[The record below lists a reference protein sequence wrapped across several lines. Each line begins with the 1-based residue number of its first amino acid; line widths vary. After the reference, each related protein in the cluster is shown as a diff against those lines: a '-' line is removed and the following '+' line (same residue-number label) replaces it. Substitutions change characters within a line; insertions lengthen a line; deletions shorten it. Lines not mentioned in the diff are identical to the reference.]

1 MKKGTKKTRSS
12 YLSRTTRGERIGR
25 VVNGFFLLLIVLVTV
40 YPFWHVVMY
49 SLSDSHASM
58 SGGVFL
64 WPRDFS
70 LLSYQQLLST
80 RQLYISYRNTILKTL
95 VGTVI
100 ALVITSMTAYPLSL
114 KRFKGRGFFSMLIFF
129 TMLFSGGMIPT
140 YLLIRDLHLLD
151 TFWVYVLPGA
161 MSAYN
166 MFILRNFFQSIP
178 PSLEESA
185 LLDGANPFQVLIHIV
200 LPLSG
205 PALAALAMFYGVG
218 LWNGYMD
225 NVLYVNDQN
234 LQLLQN
240 YLRQLIAAA
249 GAKSGTVSEMS
260 DISAASRLT
269 EETVKMTVI
278 SVSVIPVLI
287 VYPFLQK
294 YYTKGVMVGSV
305 KG

>member
-1 MKKGTKKTRSS
+1 MKLRKATAG
-12 YLSRTTRGERIGR
+12 GRIG
-25 VVNGFFLLLIVLVTV
+25 NTLIGIFLGLMVISTI
-40 YPFWHVVMY
+40 YPFWHVIMY

-58 SGGVFL
+58 SGGIFL

-80 RQLYISYRNTILKTL
+80 KQLYVCYRNSILKTV
-95 VGTVI
+95 VGTGI
-100 ALVITSMTAYPLSL
+100 SLILTALTAYPLSL
-114 KRFKGRGFFSMLIFF
+114 KRFKGRNVFSMLIFF
-129 TMLFSGGMIPT
+129 TMLFNGGMIPT
-140 YLLIRDLHLLD
+140 YLLIKDLHLLD
-151 TFWVYVLPGA
+151 SFWVYVLPGA

-166 MFILRNFFQSIP
+166 LFILRNFFQSIP

-185 LLDGANPFQVLIHIV
+185 HLDGANPFQVLFQIV
-200 LPLSG
+200 LPLSL

-249 GAKSGTVSEMS
+249 GAKSGTMSEMS
-260 DISAASRLT
+260 NIGAASRLT

-278 SVSVIPVLI
+278 AVSVIPVLI

>member
-1 MKKGTKKTRSS
+1 MASKRYRKLGAATG
-12 YLSRTTRGERIGR
+12 GERVGQIINGIFLGLM
-25 VVNGFFLLLIVLVTV
+25 VVITI

-58 SGGVFL
+58 SGGIFL
-64 WPRDFS
+64 WPREFS

-80 RQLYISYRNTILKTL
+80 KQLYICYRNSLLKTL
-95 VGTVI
+95 IGTGVSLLLT
-100 ALVITSMTAYPLSL
+100 ALTAYPLSL
-114 KRFKGRGFFSMLIFF
+114 PRFKGRGFFSLMIFF
-129 TMLFSGGMIPT
+129 TMLFNGGMIPT
-140 YLLIRDLHLLD
+140 YLLIRDLHMLD
-151 TFWVYVLPGA
+151 TFWVYVLPAA

-185 LLDGANPFQVLIHIV
+185 LLDGANPFQVLFHLV

-205 PALAALAMFYGVG
+205 PALAALAMFYGVA

-225 NVLYVNDQN
+225 NVLYVNDSN

-240 YLRQLIAAA
+240 FLRQLIAAA
-249 GAKSGTVSEMS
+249 GAKSGTVSEMA
-260 DISAASRLT
+260 DVSAASRLT

-278 SVSVIPVLI
+278 TVSVIPVLI

>member
-1 MKKGTKKTRSS
+1 MKLRKATAG
-12 YLSRTTRGERIGR
+12 GRIG
-25 VVNGFFLLLIVLVTV
+25 NTLIGIFLGLMVISTI
-40 YPFWHVVMY
+40 YPFWHVIMY

-58 SGGVFL
+58 SGGIFL

-80 RQLYISYRNTILKTL
+80 KQLYVCYRNSILKTV
-95 VGTVI
+95 VGTGI
-100 ALVITSMTAYPLSL
+100 SLILTALTAYPLSL
-114 KRFKGRGFFSMLIFF
+114 KRFKGRNVFSMLIFF
-129 TMLFSGGMIPT
+129 TMLFNGGMIPT
-140 YLLIRDLHLLD
+140 YLLIKDLHLLD
-151 TFWVYVLPGA
+151 SFWVYVLPGA

-166 MFILRNFFQSIP
+166 LFILRNFFQSIP

-185 LLDGANPFQVLIHIV
+185 HLDGANPFQVLFQIV
-200 LPLSG
+200 LPLSL

-249 GAKSGTVSEMS
+249 GAKSGTMSEMS
-260 DISAASRLT
+260 NIGAASRLT
-269 EETVKMTVI
+269 EETVKKTVI
-278 SVSVIPVLI
+278 AVSVIPVLI

>member
-1 MKKGTKKTRSS
+1 MKLRNATAG
-12 YLSRTTRGERIGR
+12 GRIG
-25 VVNGFFLLLIVLVTV
+25 NTLIGIFLGLMVISTI
-40 YPFWHVVMY
+40 YPFWHVIMY

-58 SGGVFL
+58 SGGIFL

-80 RQLYISYRNTILKTL
+80 KQLYVCYRNSILKTV
-95 VGTVI
+95 VGTGI
-100 ALVITSMTAYPLSL
+100 SLILTALTAYPLSL
-114 KRFKGRGFFSMLIFF
+114 KRFKGRNVFSMLIFF
-129 TMLFSGGMIPT
+129 TMLFNGGMIPT
-140 YLLIRDLHLLD
+140 YLLIKDLHLLD
-151 TFWVYVLPGA
+151 SFWVYVLPGA

-166 MFILRNFFQSIP
+166 LFILRNFFQSIP

-185 LLDGANPFQVLIHIV
+185 HLDGANPFQVLFQIV
-200 LPLSG
+200 LPLSL

-249 GAKSGTVSEMS
+249 GAKSGTMSEMS
-260 DISAASRLT
+260 NIGAASRLT

-278 SVSVIPVLI
+278 AVSVIPVLI

>member
-1 MKKGTKKTRSS
+1 MANKRHHKLGAATG
-12 YLSRTTRGERIGR
+12 GERVGQ
-25 VVNGFFLLLIVLVTV
+25 VLNGVFLGLMVLITI

-64 WPRDFS
+64 WPREFS

-80 RQLYISYRNTILKTL
+80 RQLYICYRNSILKTL
-95 VGTVI
+95 LGTGI
-100 ALVITSMTAYPLSL
+100 ALLLTALTAYPLSL
-114 KRFKGRGFFSMLIFF
+114 PRFKGRGFFSLMIFF
-129 TMLFSGGMIPT
+129 TMLFNGGMIPT

-151 TFWVYVLPGA
+151 TFWVYVLPAA

-185 LLDGANPFQVLIHIV
+185 LLDGANPFQVLFHIV

-205 PALAALAMFYGVG
+205 PALAALAMFYGVA

-225 NVLYVNDQN
+225 NVLYVNDAN

-249 GAKSGTVSEMS
+249 GAKSGTVSEMA
-260 DISAASRLT
+260 DVSAASRLT

-278 SVSVIPVLI
+278 TVSVIPVLI

>member
-1 MKKGTKKTRSS
+1 MKLRKATAG
-12 YLSRTTRGERIGR
+12 GRIG
-25 VVNGFFLLLIVLVTV
+25 NTLIGIFLGLMVISTI
-40 YPFWHVVMY
+40 YPFWHVIMY

-58 SGGVFL
+58 SGGIFL

-80 RQLYISYRNTILKTL
+80 KQLYVCYRNSILKTV

-100 ALVITSMTAYPLSL
+100 SLVLTALTAYPLSL
-114 KRFKGRGFFSMLIFF
+114 KRFKGRNAFSMLIFF
-129 TMLFSGGMIPT
+129 TMLFNGGMIPT
-140 YLLIRDLHLLD
+140 YLLIKDLHLLD
-151 TFWVYVLPGA
+151 SFWVYVLPGA

-166 MFILRNFFQSIP
+166 LFILRNFFQSIP

-185 LLDGANPFQVLIHIV
+185 HLDGANPFQVLFQIV
-200 LPLSG
+200 LPLSL

-249 GAKSGTVSEMS
+249 GAKSGTMSEMS
-260 DISAASRLT
+260 NIGAASRLT

-278 SVSVIPVLI
+278 AVSVIPVLI

>member
-1 MKKGTKKTRSS
+1 MASKRYRKLGAATG
-12 YLSRTTRGERIGR
+12 GERVGQIINGIFLGLM
-25 VVNGFFLLLIVLVTV
+25 VVITI

-58 SGGVFL
+58 SGGIFL
-64 WPRDFS
+64 WPREFS

-80 RQLYISYRNTILKTL
+80 KQLYICYRNSLLKTL
-95 VGTVI
+95 IGTGVSLLLT
-100 ALVITSMTAYPLSL
+100 ALTAYPLSL
-114 KRFKGRGFFSMLIFF
+114 PRFKGRGIFSLMIFF
-129 TMLFSGGMIPT
+129 TMLFNGGMIPT
-140 YLLIRDLHLLD
+140 YLLIRDLHMLD
-151 TFWVYVLPGA
+151 TFWVYVLPAA

-166 MFILRNFFQSIP
+166 MFILRNFFQSKP

-185 LLDGANPFQVLIHIV
+185 LLDGANPFQVLFHIV
-200 LPLSG
+200 FPLSG
-205 PALAALAMFYGVG
+205 PALAALAMFYGVA

-225 NVLYVNDQN
+225 NVLYVNDSN

-240 YLRQLIAAA
+240 FLRQLIAAA
-249 GAKSGTVSEMS
+249 GAKSGTVSEMA
-260 DISAASRLT
+260 DVSAASRLT

-278 SVSVIPVLI
+278 TVSVIPVLI

>member
-1 MKKGTKKTRSS
+1 MASKRYRKLGAATG
-12 YLSRTTRGERIGR
+12 GERVGQIINGIFLGLM
-25 VVNGFFLLLIVLVTV
+25 VVITI

-58 SGGVFL
+58 SGGIFL
-64 WPRDFS
+64 WPREFS

-80 RQLYISYRNTILKTL
+80 KQLYICYRNSLLKTL
-95 VGTVI
+95 IGTGVSLLLT
-100 ALVITSMTAYPLSL
+100 ALTAYPLSL
-114 KRFKGRGFFSMLIFF
+114 PRFKGRGFFSLMIFF
-129 TMLFSGGMIPT
+129 TMLFNGGMIPT
-140 YLLIRDLHLLD
+140 YLLIRDLHMLD
-151 TFWVYVLPGA
+151 TFWVYVLPA
-161 MSAYN
+161 SMSAYN

-185 LLDGANPFQVLIHIV
+185 LLDGANPFQVLFHIV

-205 PALAALAMFYGVG
+205 PALAALAMFYGVA

-225 NVLYVNDQN
+225 NVLYVNDSN

-240 YLRQLIAAA
+240 FLRQLIAAA
-249 GAKSGTVSEMS
+249 GAKSGTVSEMA
-260 DISAASRLT
+260 DVSAASRLT

-278 SVSVIPVLI
+278 TVSVIPVLI

>member
-1 MKKGTKKTRSS
+1 MKLRKATAG
-12 YLSRTTRGERIGR
+12 GRIG
-25 VVNGFFLLLIVLVTV
+25 NTLIGIFLGLMVISTI
-40 YPFWHVVMY
+40 YPFWHVIMY

-58 SGGVFL
+58 SGGIFL

-80 RQLYISYRNTILKTL
+80 KQLYVCYRNSILKTV
-95 VGTVI
+95 VGTGI
-100 ALVITSMTAYPLSL
+100 SLILTALTAYPLSL
-114 KRFKGRGFFSMLIFF
+114 KRFKGRNVFSMLIFF
-129 TMLFSGGMIPT
+129 TMLFNGGMIPT
-140 YLLIRDLHLLD
+140 YLLIKDLHLLD
-151 TFWVYVLPGA
+151 SFWVYVLPGA

-166 MFILRNFFQSIP
+166 LFILRNFFQSIP

-185 LLDGANPFQVLIHIV
+185 HLDGANPFQVLFQIV
-200 LPLSG
+200 LPLSL

-249 GAKSGTVSEMS
+249 GAKSGTMSEMS
-260 DISAASRLT
+260 NIGAASRLT
-269 EETVKMTVI
+269 EETVNMTVI
-278 SVSVIPVLI
+278 AVSVIPVLI

>member
-1 MKKGTKKTRSS
+1 MANKRHRKLGQATG
-12 YLSRTTRGERIGR
+12 GERVGQ
-25 VVNGFFLLLIVLVTV
+25 VLNGVFLGLMVLITI

-58 SGGVFL
+58 SGGIFL
-64 WPRDFS
+64 WPREFS

-80 RQLYISYRNTILKTL
+80 KQLYICYRNSILKTL
-95 VGTVI
+95 IGTGI
-100 ALVITSMTAYPLSL
+100 SLLLTALTAYPLSL
-114 KRFKGRGFFSMLIFF
+114 ARFKGRSFFSLMIFF
-129 TMLFSGGMIPT
+129 TMLFNGGMIPT
-140 YLLIRDLHLLD
+140 YLLIRDLHMLD
-151 TFWVYVLPGA
+151 TFWVYVLPAA

-185 LLDGANPFQVLIHIV
+185 LLDGANPFQVLFHIV

-205 PALAALAMFYGVG
+205 PALAALAMFYGVA

-225 NVLYVNDQN
+225 NVLYVNDSN

-240 YLRQLIAAA
+240 FLRQLIAAA
-249 GAKSGTVSEMS
+249 GAKSGTVSEMA
-260 DISAASRLT
+260 DVSAASRLT

-278 SVSVIPVLI
+278 TVSVIPVLI

>member
-1 MKKGTKKTRSS
+1 MANKRHRKLGQATG
-12 YLSRTTRGERIGR
+12 GELAGQI
-25 VVNGFFLLLIVLVTV
+25 VNSVFLGLMVLITI

-58 SGGVFL
+58 SGGIFL
-64 WPRDFS
+64 WPREFS

-80 RQLYISYRNTILKTL
+80 RQLYICYRNSILKTL
-95 VGTVI
+95 IGTGL
-100 ALVITSMTAYPLSL
+100 ALLLTALTAYPLSL
-114 KRFKGRGFFSMLIFF
+114 PRFKGRGFFSLMIFF
-129 TMLFSGGMIPT
+129 TMLFNGGMIPT

-185 LLDGANPFQVLIHIV
+185 LLDGANPFQVLFHIV

-205 PALAALAMFYGVG
+205 PALAALAMFYGVA

-225 NVLYVNDQN
+225 NVLYVNDSN

-240 YLRQLIAAA
+240 FLRQLIAAA
-249 GAKSGTVSEMS
+249 GAKSGTVSEMA
-260 DISAASRLT
+260 DVSAASRLT

-278 SVSVIPVLI
+278 TVSVIPVLI

>member
-1 MKKGTKKTRSS
+1 MKLRKATAG
-12 YLSRTTRGERIGR
+12 GRIG
-25 VVNGFFLLLIVLVTV
+25 NTLIGIFLGLMVISTI
-40 YPFWHVVMY
+40 YPFWHVIMY

-58 SGGVFL
+58 SGGIFL

-80 RQLYISYRNTILKTL
+80 KQLYVCYRNSILKTV
-95 VGTVI
+95 VGTGI
-100 ALVITSMTAYPLSL
+100 SLILTALTAYPLSL
-114 KRFKGRGFFSMLIFF
+114 KRFKGRNVFSMLIFF
-129 TMLFSGGMIPT
+129 TMLFNGGMIPT
-140 YLLIRDLHLLD
+140 YLLIKDLHLLD
-151 TFWVYVLPGA
+151 SFWVYVLPGA

-166 MFILRNFFQSIP
+166 LFILRNFFQSIP

-185 LLDGANPFQVLIHIV
+185 HLDGANPFQVLFQIV
-200 LPLSG
+200 LPLSL

-249 GAKSGTVSEMS
+249 GAKSGTMSEMS
-260 DISAASRLT
+260 NIGSASRLT

-278 SVSVIPVLI
+278 AVSVIPVLI

>member
-1 MKKGTKKTRSS
+1 MANKRHRKLGQATG
-12 YLSRTTRGERIGR
+12 GELAGQI
-25 VVNGFFLLLIVLVTV
+25 VNSAFLGLMVLITI
-40 YPFWHVVMY
+40 YPFWHVGMY

-58 SGGVFL
+58 SGGIFL
-64 WPRDFS
+64 WPREFS

-80 RQLYISYRNTILKTL
+80 RQLYICYRNSILKTL
-95 VGTVI
+95 IGTGL
-100 ALVITSMTAYPLSL
+100 ALLLTALTAYPLSL
-114 KRFKGRGFFSMLIFF
+114 PRFKGRGFFSLMIFF
-129 TMLFSGGMIPT
+129 TMLFNGGMIPT

-185 LLDGANPFQVLIHIV
+185 LLDGANPFQVLFHIV

-205 PALAALAMFYGVG
+205 PALAALAMFYGVA

-225 NVLYVNDQN
+225 NVLYVNDSN

-240 YLRQLIAAA
+240 FLRQLIAAA
-249 GAKSGTVSEMS
+249 GAKSGTVSEMA
-260 DISAASRLT
+260 DVSAASRLT

-278 SVSVIPVLI
+278 TVSVIPVLI

>member
-1 MKKGTKKTRSS
+1 MASKRYRKLGAATG
-12 YLSRTTRGERIGR
+12 GERVGQIINGIFLGLM
-25 VVNGFFLLLIVLVTV
+25 VVITI

-58 SGGVFL
+58 SGGIFL
-64 WPRDFS
+64 WPREFS

-80 RQLYISYRNTILKTL
+80 KQIYICYRNSLLKTL
-95 VGTVI
+95 IGTGVSLLLT
-100 ALVITSMTAYPLSL
+100 ALTAYPLSL
-114 KRFKGRGFFSMLIFF
+114 PRFKGRGIFSLMIFF
-129 TMLFSGGMIPT
+129 TMLFNGGMIPT
-140 YLLIRDLHLLD
+140 YLLIRDLHMLD
-151 TFWVYVLPGA
+151 TFWVYVLPAA

-185 LLDGANPFQVLIHIV
+185 LLDGANPFQVLVHIV
-200 LPLSG
+200 FPLSG
-205 PALAALAMFYGVG
+205 PALAALAMFYGVA

-225 NVLYVNDQN
+225 NVLYVNDSN

-240 YLRQLIAAA
+240 FLRQLIAAA
-249 GAKSGTVSEMS
+249 GAKSGTVSEMA
-260 DISAASRLT
+260 DVSAASRLT

-278 SVSVIPVLI
+278 TVSVIPVLI

>member
-1 MKKGTKKTRSS
+1 MASKRYRKLGAATG
-12 YLSRTTRGERIGR
+12 GERVGQIINGIFLGLM
-25 VVNGFFLLLIVLVTV
+25 VVITI

-58 SGGVFL
+58 SGGIFL
-64 WPRDFS
+64 WPREFS

-80 RQLYISYRNTILKTL
+80 KQLYICYRNSLLKTL
-95 VGTVI
+95 IGTGVSLLLT
-100 ALVITSMTAYPLSL
+100 ALTAYPLSL
-114 KRFKGRGFFSMLIFF
+114 PRFKGRGFFSLMIFF
-129 TMLFSGGMIPT
+129 TMLFNGGMIPT
-140 YLLIRDLHLLD
+140 YLLIRDLHMLD
-151 TFWVYVLPGA
+151 TFWVYVLPAA

-185 LLDGANPFQVLIHIV
+185 LLDGANPFQVLFHIV

-205 PALAALAMFYGVG
+205 PALAALAMFYGVA

-225 NVLYVNDQN
+225 NVLYVNDSN

-240 YLRQLIAAA
+240 FLRQLIAAA
-249 GAKSGTVSEMS
+249 GAKSGTVSEMA
-260 DISAASRLT
+260 DVSAASRLT

-278 SVSVIPVLI
+278 TVSVIPVLI

>member
-1 MKKGTKKTRSS
+1 MKLKKATA
-12 YLSRTTRGERIGR
+12 GGRIG
-25 VVNGFFLLLIVLVTV
+25 NTLIGIFLGLMVISTI
-40 YPFWHVVMY
+40 YPFWHVIMY

-58 SGGVFL
+58 SGGIFL

-80 RQLYISYRNTILKTL
+80 KQLYVCYRNSILKTV
-95 VGTVI
+95 VGTGI
-100 ALVITSMTAYPLSL
+100 SLILTALTAYPLSL
-114 KRFKGRGFFSMLIFF
+114 KRFKGRNVFSMLIFF
-129 TMLFSGGMIPT
+129 TMLFNGGMIPT
-140 YLLIRDLHLLD
+140 YLLIKDLHLLD
-151 TFWVYVLPGA
+151 SFWVYVLPGA

-166 MFILRNFFQSIP
+166 LFILRNFFQSIP

-185 LLDGANPFQVLIHIV
+185 HLDGANPFQVLFQIV
-200 LPLSG
+200 LPLSL

-249 GAKSGTVSEMS
+249 GAKSGTMSEMS
-260 DISAASRLT
+260 NIGAASRLT

-278 SVSVIPVLI
+278 AVSVIPVLI

>member
-1 MKKGTKKTRSS
+1 MANKRHRKLGQATG
-12 YLSRTTRGERIGR
+12 GELAGQI
-25 VVNGFFLLLIVLVTV
+25 VNSAFLGLMVLITI

-58 SGGVFL
+58 SGGIFL
-64 WPRDFS
+64 WPREFS

-80 RQLYISYRNTILKTL
+80 RQLYICYRNSILKTL
-95 VGTVI
+95 IGTGL
-100 ALVITSMTAYPLSL
+100 ALLLTALTAYPLSL
-114 KRFKGRGFFSMLIFF
+114 PRFKGRGFFSLMIFF
-129 TMLFSGGMIPT
+129 TMLFNGGMIPT

-185 LLDGANPFQVLIHIV
+185 LLDGANPFQVLFHIV

-205 PALAALAMFYGVG
+205 PALAALAMFYGVA

-225 NVLYVNDQN
+225 NVLYVNDSN

-240 YLRQLIAAA
+240 FLRQLIAAA
-249 GAKSGTVSEMS
+249 GAKSGTVSEMA
-260 DISAASRLT
+260 DVSAASRLT

-278 SVSVIPVLI
+278 TVSVIPVLI

>member
-1 MKKGTKKTRSS
+1 MANKRHHKLGAATG
-12 YLSRTTRGERIGR
+12 GERVGQ
-25 VVNGFFLLLIVLVTV
+25 VLNGVFLGLMVLVTI

-49 SLSDSHASM
+49 SLSDSHVSM

-64 WPRDFS
+64 WPREFS

-80 RQLYISYRNTILKTL
+80 RQLYICDRNSMLKTL
-95 VGTVI
+95 LGTGI
-100 ALVITSMTAYPLSL
+100 ALLLTALTAYPLSL
-114 KRFKGRGFFSMLIFF
+114 PRFKGRGFFSLMIFF
-129 TMLFSGGMIPT
+129 TMLFNGGMIPT

-151 TFWVYVLPGA
+151 TFWVYVLPAA

-185 LLDGANPFQVLIHIV
+185 LLDGANPFQVLFHIV

-205 PALAALAMFYGVG
+205 PALAALAMFYGVA

-225 NVLYVNDQN
+225 NVLYVNDAN

-249 GAKSGTVSEMS
+249 GAKSGTVSEMA
-260 DISAASRLT
+260 DVSAASRLT

-278 SVSVIPVLI
+278 TVSVIPVLI

>member
-1 MKKGTKKTRSS
+1 MAHHSRLGKRSAGD
-12 YLSRTTRGERIGR
+12 RVGDIIIGI
-25 VVNGFFLLLIVLVTV
+25 FLGLMVIITI
-40 YPFWHVVMY
+40 YPFWHVIMY

-58 SGGVFL
+58 SGGIFL
-64 WPRDFS
+64 WPRDPS

-80 RQLYISYRNTILKTL
+80 RQIYICYRNSILKTL
-95 VGTVI
+95 VGTSI
-100 ALVITSMTAYPLSL
+100 ALLMTSLTAYPLSVR
-114 KRFKGRGFFSMLIFF
+114 RFKGRNFFSMMIFF

-161 MSAYN
+161 VSAYN

-178 PSLEESA
+178 ASLEESA
-185 LLDGANPFQVLIHIV
+185 HLDGANPFQILFKIV
-200 LPLSG
+200 IPLSL

-225 NVLYVNDQN
+225 NVLYVNDQS

-240 YLRQLIAAA
+240 YLRQLIASA
-249 GAKSGTVSEMS
+249 GAKSGTISEMS
-260 DISAASRLT
+260 NVGAAARLT

-278 SVSVIPVLI
+278 TVSVVPVLI

>member
-1 MKKGTKKTRSS
+1 MANKRHHKLGAATG
-12 YLSRTTRGERIGR
+12 GERVGQ
-25 VVNGFFLLLIVLVTV
+25 VLNGVFLGLMVLVTI

-49 SLSDSHASM
+49 SLSDSHVSM

-64 WPRDFS
+64 WPREFS

-80 RQLYISYRNTILKTL
+80 RQLYICYRNSILKTL
-95 VGTVI
+95 LGTGI
-100 ALVITSMTAYPLSL
+100 ALLLTALTAYPLSL
-114 KRFKGRGFFSMLIFF
+114 PRFKGRGFFSLMIFF
-129 TMLFSGGMIPT
+129 TMLFNGGMIPT

-151 TFWVYVLPGA
+151 TFWVYVLPAA

-185 LLDGANPFQVLIHIV
+185 LLDGANPFQVLFHIV

-205 PALAALAMFYGVG
+205 PALAALAMFYGVA

-225 NVLYVNDQN
+225 NVLYVNDAN

-249 GAKSGTVSEMS
+249 GAKSGTVSEMA
-260 DISAASRLT
+260 DVSAASRLT

-278 SVSVIPVLI
+278 TVSVIPVLI

>member
-1 MKKGTKKTRSS
+1 MASKRYRKLGAATG
-12 YLSRTTRGERIGR
+12 GERVGQIINGIFLGLM
-25 VVNGFFLLLIVLVTV
+25 VVITI

-58 SGGVFL
+58 SGGIFL
-64 WPRDFS
+64 WPREFS

-80 RQLYISYRNTILKTL
+80 KQLYICYRNSLLKTL
-95 VGTVI
+95 IGTGVSLLLT
-100 ALVITSMTAYPLSL
+100 ALTAYPLSL
-114 KRFKGRGFFSMLIFF
+114 PRFKGRGFFSLMIFF
-129 TMLFSGGMIPT
+129 TMLFNGGMIPT
-140 YLLIRDLHLLD
+140 YLLIRDLHMLD
-151 TFWVYVLPGA
+151 TFWVYVLPAA

-185 LLDGANPFQVLIHIV
+185 LLDGANPFQVLFHIV

-205 PALAALAMFYGVG
+205 PALAALAMFYGVA

-225 NVLYVNDQN
+225 NVLYVNDSN

-240 YLRQLIAAA
+240 FLRQLIAAA
-249 GAKSGTVSEMS
+249 GAKSGTVSEMA
-260 DISAASRLT
+260 DVSAASRLT

-278 SVSVIPVLI
+278 TVSVIPVLI

-294 YYTKGVMVGSV
+294 YYTKGVMLGSV

>member
-1 MKKGTKKTRSS
+1 MARSK
-12 YLSRTTRGERIGR
+12 LKRRTTGDRIGDICI
-25 VVNGFFLLLIVLVTV
+25 GIFLALMVIITI
-40 YPFWHVVMY
+40 YPFWHVIMY

-58 SGGVFL
+58 SGGIFL

-80 RQLYISYRNTILKTL
+80 RQIYICYRNSILKTV
-95 VGTVI
+95 VGTTI
-100 ALVITSMTAYPLSL
+100 SLLLTAMTAYPLSVA
-114 KRFKGRGFFSMLIFF
+114 RFKGRNFFSLMIFF
-129 TMLFSGGMIPT
+129 TMLFGGGMIPT

-161 MSAYN
+161 VSAYN
-166 MFILRNFFQSIP
+166 LFILRNFFQSIP
-178 PSLEESA
+178 ASLEESA
-185 LLDGANPFQVLIHIV
+185 HLDGANPFQILFKIV
-200 LPLSG
+200 IPLSL

-225 NVLYVNDQN
+225 NVLYVNNQEM
-234 LQLLQN
+234 QLLQN

-249 GAKSGTVSEMS
+249 GAKSGTMSEMS
-260 DISAASRLT
+260 NIGAASRLT

-278 SVSVIPVLI
+278 TVSVIPVLI

>member
-1 MKKGTKKTRSS
+1 MASKRYRKLGAATS
-12 YLSRTTRGERIGR
+12 GERVGQIINGIFLGLM
-25 VVNGFFLLLIVLVTV
+25 VVITI

-58 SGGVFL
+58 SGGIFL
-64 WPRDFS
+64 WPREFS

-80 RQLYISYRNTILKTL
+80 KQLYICYRNSLLKTL
-95 VGTVI
+95 IGTGVSLLLT
-100 ALVITSMTAYPLSL
+100 ALTAYPLSL
-114 KRFKGRGFFSMLIFF
+114 PRFKGRGFFSLMIFF
-129 TMLFSGGMIPT
+129 TMLFNGGMIPT
-140 YLLIRDLHLLD
+140 YLLIRDLHMLD
-151 TFWVYVLPGA
+151 TFWVYVLPAA

-185 LLDGANPFQVLIHIV
+185 LLDGANPFQVLFHIV
-200 LPLSG
+200 FPLSG
-205 PALAALAMFYGVG
+205 PALAALAMFYGVA

-225 NVLYVNDQN
+225 NVLYVNDSN

-240 YLRQLIAAA
+240 FLRQLIAAA
-249 GAKSGTVSEMS
+249 GAKSGTVSEMA
-260 DISAASRLT
+260 DVSAASRLT

-278 SVSVIPVLI
+278 TVSVIPVLI

>member
-1 MKKGTKKTRSS
+1 MANKRHHKLGAATG
-12 YLSRTTRGERIGR
+12 GERVGQ
-25 VVNGFFLLLIVLVTV
+25 VLNGVFLGLMVLVTI

-49 SLSDSHASM
+49 SLSDSHVSM

-64 WPRDFS
+64 WPREFS

-80 RQLYISYRNTILKTL
+80 RQLYICYRNSILKTL
-95 VGTVI
+95 LGTGI
-100 ALVITSMTAYPLSL
+100 ALLLTALTAYPLSL
-114 KRFKGRGFFSMLIFF
+114 PRFKGRGFFSLMIFF
-129 TMLFSGGMIPT
+129 TMLFNGGMIPT

-151 TFWVYVLPGA
+151 TFWVYVLPAA

-166 MFILRNFFQSIP
+166 MFIRRNFFQSIP

-185 LLDGANPFQVLIHIV
+185 LLDGANPFQVLFHIV

-205 PALAALAMFYGVG
+205 PALAALAMFYGVA

-225 NVLYVNDQN
+225 NVLYVNDAN

-249 GAKSGTVSEMS
+249 GAKSGTVSEMA
-260 DISAASRLT
+260 DVSAASRLT

-278 SVSVIPVLI
+278 TVSVIPVLI

>member
-1 MKKGTKKTRSS
+1 MAHKKLRKARS
-12 YLSRTTRGERIGR
+12 GGRIGDI
-25 VVNGFFLLLIVLVTV
+25 VIGIFLGIMVLITI

-58 SGGVFL
+58 SGGIFL

-80 RQLYISYRNTILKTL
+80 RQIYICYRNSILKTV

-100 ALVITSMTAYPLSL
+100 SLILTALTAYPLSL
-114 KRFKGRGFFSMLIFF
+114 QRFKGRNFFSMLIFF
-129 TMLFSGGMIPT
+129 TMLFNGGMIPT

-151 TFWVYVLPGA
+151 TFWVYVIPGA

-166 MFILRNFFQSIP
+166 LFIMRNFFQSIP

-185 LLDGANPFQVLIHIV
+185 RLDGANPFQVLLKIV
-200 LPLSG
+200 LPLST
-205 PALAALAMFYGVG
+205 PSLAALAMFYGVG

-240 YLRQLIAAA
+240 YLRQLIASA
-249 GAKSGTVSEMS
+249 GAKSGTMSEMS
-260 DISAASRLT
+260 NIGAASRLT

-278 SVSVIPVLI
+278 TISVIPVLL